1 MKITLATS
9 LLGLAMLS
17 ACTTAPHMTTARTQ
31 SDFKATKSSRYASNN
46 TWGNEPA
53 APAEGQ
59 TADIPAEGPADV
71 SRNPALVP
79 SPLLRTNAIGSP

>member
-1 MKITLATS
+1 MKLTLATT

-17 ACTTAPHMTTARTQ
+17 ACTTAPQTTARTERD
-31 SDFKATKSSRYASNN
+31 SKAVKSTRYASNN
-46 TWGNEPA
+46 SWGTEA
-53 APAEGQ
+53 SAPGEGT
-59 TADIPAEGPADV
+59 TADIPAEGPADI